1 MVVVGNSIQ
10 KRFVV
15 IEIKTVQALDGVWND
30 DALVLFKHST
40 QCGRSAQVY
49 EEVRNFKAEHPE
61 VRIHLV
67 KVIEA
72 RPVSNEVERRTGVR
86 HESPQ
91 VLILK
96 SGAVVWHE
104 AHLRVT
110 AGALAEHLGY
120 GR

>member
-1 MVVVGNSIQ
+1 VVEL
-10 KRFVV
+10 R
-15 IEIKTVQALDGVWND
+15 TVQALDGVWND
-30 DALVLFKHST
+30 EALVLFKHST

-49 EEVRNFKAEHPE
+49 EEVQRFAAEHRE

-72 RPVSNEVERRTGVR
+72 RPVSNEVERRAGVR

-91 VLILK
+91 VLIVK
-96 SGAVVWHE
+96 RGAVVWHE

-110 AGALAEHLGY
+110 AAGMAAHLGD

>member
-1 MVVVGNSIQ
+1 M
-10 KRFVV
+10 
-15 IEIKTVQALDGVWND
+15 IEINTVQALDGVWND
-30 DALVLFKHST
+30 DALLLFKHST

-49 EEVRNFKAEHPE
+49 EVVRKFEAEHPE
-61 VRIHLV
+61 ARIHLV

-91 VLILK
+91 MLILK
-96 SGAVVWHE
+96 SGVVVWHE

-110 AGALAEHLGY
+110 AAAMAEHLGD

>member
-1 MVVVGNSIQ
+1 M
-10 KRFVV
+10 
-15 IEIKTVQALDGVWND
+15 IEIKTVQTLDGVWKD

-49 EEVRNFKAEHPE
+49 EEVRKFEAEHRA
-61 VRIHLV
+61 VRVHLV

-72 RPVSNEVERRTGVR
+72 RPVSDEVERRTGVR

-110 AGALAEHLGY
+110 AVAMAEQLGD